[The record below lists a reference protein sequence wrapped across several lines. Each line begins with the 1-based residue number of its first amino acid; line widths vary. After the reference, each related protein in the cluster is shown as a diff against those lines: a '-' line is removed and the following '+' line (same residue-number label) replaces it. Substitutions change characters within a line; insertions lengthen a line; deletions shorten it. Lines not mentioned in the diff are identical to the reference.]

1 MKSKFYRL
9 YVPCRE
15 ADIEIK
21 DRIVLVSGDSG
32 TGKTLVFN
40 GFKQI
45 QYTDNN
51 IVCIDSYRVAQTN
64 ERIYNIIKKSRPG
77 CLVVI
82 DNADLLLTKRLKE
95 YIVNDKQRY
104 YLIFG
109 RNVDG
114 LQINPYRYAIMQDT
128 GKKFVLDYE
137 YIHDRE
143 FKNMLP

>member
-1 MKSKFYRL
+1 MRSKYYKV

-15 ADIEIK
+15 ADIEMK

-40 GFKQI
+40 GFKQL
-45 QYTDNN
+45 QYTDKG
-51 IVCIDSYRVAQTN
+51 IVCIDQYRIAQTG
-64 ERIYNIIKKSRPG
+64 ERVYNIIKKSRPG

-82 DNADLLLTKRLKE
+82 DNADLLLTDRLKN
-95 YIVNDKQRY
+95 YIVKDESRN

-128 GKKFVLDYE
+128 GKKFILKYE
-137 YIHDRE
+137 FLHERD
-143 FKNMLP
+143 FKIMLP